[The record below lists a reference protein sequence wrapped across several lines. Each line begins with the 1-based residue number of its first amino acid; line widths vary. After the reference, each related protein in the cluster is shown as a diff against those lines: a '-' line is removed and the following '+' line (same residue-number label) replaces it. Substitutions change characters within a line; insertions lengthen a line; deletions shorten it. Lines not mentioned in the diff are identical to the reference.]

1 MQSYVSCL
9 LKEHICVLTD
19 RHTDAPPSPLK
30 FNTVSQES
38 SRVVQNP
45 HLDCTILIIKA
56 SEVPVGN
63 REPRKK
69 SSRNLKSTSSEVMR
83 L

>member
-1 MQSYVSCL
+1 M
-9 LKEHICVLTD
+9 
-19 RHTDAPPSPLK
+19 PPLYPGPIK
-30 FNTVSQES
+30 FIIISQES
-38 SRVVQNP
+38 SRVVQSP
-45 HLDCTILIIKA
+45 YFDYTILIIKA

-69 SSRNLKSTSSEVMR
+69 SSRNLKSTPSDVMR